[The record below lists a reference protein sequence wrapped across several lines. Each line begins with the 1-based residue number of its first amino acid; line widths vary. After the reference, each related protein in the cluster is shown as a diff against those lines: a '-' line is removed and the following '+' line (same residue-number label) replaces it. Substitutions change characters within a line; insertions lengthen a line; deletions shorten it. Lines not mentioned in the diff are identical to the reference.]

1 MRNGKYL
8 GLWTGFSV
16 CSWPKPCNY
25 LEIEDSVAI
34 METAFICEVCCYLKK
49 CSVAFSLAEIIV
61 QSYICTKT
69 FDSLGK
75 KPILILT
82 ALFSWTFK
90 WHSRKHFLLLKINS
104 LIRNIHFFNCTFF
117 MFSFRHFR
125 NCALSHGGDGEK
137 IMSILGRK
145 QQNLS
150 VWSGEKHIVN
160 AGAESHWWEWLAHSH
175 VIHRKRS
182 KGGSSGKMSGR
193 SSELQSPILWYII
206 SVDPA
211 YLCKLLLTPPLNVG
225 PHKTFNTN
233 SPFGNL
239 CPKGLWLRFKFW
251 LHFI

>member
-49 CSVAFSLAEIIV
+49 CSVAFSLAEIII

-75 KPILILT
+75 KPNLILT

-104 LIRNIHFFNCTFF
+104 LIRNIHFFLIV
-117 MFSFRHFR
+117 HFLCFPLDISEIVLWVMVVMER
-125 NCALSHGGDGEK
+125 KLCQFWAGSNRTYLSEVVK
-137 IMSILGRK
+137 SIL
-145 QQNLS
+145 
-150 VWSGEKHIVN
+150 
-160 AGAESHWWEWLAHSH
+160 
-175 VIHRKRS
+175 
-182 KGGSSGKMSGR
+182 
-193 SSELQSPILWYII
+193 
-206 SVDPA
+206 
-211 YLCKLLLTPPLNVG
+211 
-225 PHKTFNTN
+225 
-233 SPFGNL
+233 
-239 CPKGLWLRFKFW
+239 
-251 LHFI
+251 